1 MEPLICKGTLQS
13 IAEGWDKTPGES
25 LRVCKGRK
33 AAGRGGDSAAAPGR
47 DHGTL
52 PSRVRVCVCV
62 CRRVYVQE
70 ACARGVSAKILG
82 LPSCGGSEVPSVG
95 MCVKV
100 GRKFSRCG
108 GRVRLAPL
116 FLHEDFPSPRHFRF
130 FLFPPLWPK
139 PGRLAG
145 YGHFAAFIANYS
157 RINQSSRWGLSLGIG
172 ICVTGH
178 MPGTDEVGS
187 AAARGEGLSAEDRQ
201 PRLGPVPKKRRPRL
215 YRARSQG
222 RLFSTEPAWGAVGGA
237 PGLPKGDL
245 WRVAGEWPRIR
256 GPAGGEGG
264 EPQEPRP
271 RGQQMRGRCDVP
283 RRGGKAAVGAGRPCD
298 VNVGRPRPAGPSP
311 APLRS
316 VICQGARGV
325 VPGPARFDIHL
336 PSPAIVSFRAP
347 ERGW

>member
-1 MEPLICKGTLQS
+1 MEPLICKGILQS
-13 IAEGWDKTPGES
+13 TAEGWDKTPGES
-25 LRVCKGRK
+25 LRVCRGRK
-33 AAGRGGDSAAAPGR
+33 AAGRGGDSAAAPVR

-70 ACARGVSAKILG
+70 DCARGVSAKILG

-178 MPGTDEVGS
+178 MPGTDE
-187 AAARGEGLSAEDRQ
+187 
-201 PRLGPVPKKRRPRL
+201 
-215 YRARSQG
+215 
-222 RLFSTEPAWGAVGGA
+222 
-237 PGLPKGDL
+237 
-245 WRVAGEWPRIR
+245 
-256 GPAGGEGG
+256 
-264 EPQEPRP
+264 
-271 RGQQMRGRCDVP
+271 
-283 RRGGKAAVGAGRPCD
+283 
-298 VNVGRPRPAGPSP
+298 
-311 APLRS
+311 
-316 VICQGARGV
+316 
-325 VPGPARFDIHL
+325 
-336 PSPAIVSFRAP
+336 
-347 ERGW
+347 